1 MPSYKLT
8 YFNGRG
14 RAEVSRLIFTVAG
27 VEFTD
32 DRVANWPTGKEGNL
46 FRTLFQIYNHTLKHA
61 FFIL

>member
-27 VEFTD
+27 AEFTD
-32 DRVANWPTGKEGNL
+32 ERVANWPTGKEGKL
-46 FRTLFQIYNHTLKHA
+46 FELYFKSIITC
-61 FFIL
+61 

>member
-27 VEFTD
+27 VAFTD
-32 DRVANWPTGKEGNL
+32 DRVENWPTGKEGKLSKQN
-46 FRTLFQIYNHTLKHA
+46 N
-61 FFIL
+61 